1 MNADATQNI
10 AKTRANLTVLNIFIN
25 YRNLA
30 PFNYVLASNVP
41 DTLAI
46 RFSVSARSRCPVIYS
61 AYVFDK
67 FKPANDSSNVSLLNI
82 SPPRNPQRDE
92 IKLLTTETELGDN
105 KKEKRGAKPSC
116 VFTIRLLC
124 CHTISPSVS
133 SMCRSEQFLKRYA

>member
-105 KKEKRGAKPSC
+105 KKEKRKKKYHPVAAIPSHHRCLRC
-116 VFTIRLLC
+116 VRA
-124 CHTISPSVS
+124 S
-133 SMCRSEQFLKRYA
+133 SF